1 MPTHRTP
8 DSSRLGEQARKLL
21 RKIREE
27 SGLKQADV
35 AALLGEPQSFV
46 SKYEMGERR
55 LDLELLERICS
66 ALGIDLLDFI
76 RQLKDDQ

>member
-27 SGLKQADV
+27 SSLKQADV
-35 AALLGEPQSFV
+35 AVRLGEPQSFV

-66 ALGIDLLDFI
+66 ALEIDLLDFI

>member
-1 MPTHRTP
+1 MPTHRTQ

-35 AALLGEPQSFV
+35 AVRLGEAQSFV

-66 ALGIDLLDFI
+66 ALEIDLLDFI
-76 RQLKDDQ
+76 RQLKDDR